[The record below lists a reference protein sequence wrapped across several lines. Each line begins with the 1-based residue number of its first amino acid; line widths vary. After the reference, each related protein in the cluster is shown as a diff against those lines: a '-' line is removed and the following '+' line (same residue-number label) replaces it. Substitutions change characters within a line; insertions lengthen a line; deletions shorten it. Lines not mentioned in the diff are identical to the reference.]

1 MRRSVICLVTCM
13 AAMALTGCGNSRMSE
28 TSSWMQDER
37 NKARPSVKPLPEPTP
52 YTAVNYTPPPGVEPF
67 SVDRLLQAISAA
79 NINSPSSTLYRSVA
93 EGRRKQPLEAYP
105 LDSMQYVGMLQKDG
119 RSVALIKVDN
129 LLYQVRLGDFIGQ
142 NFGRIMTID
151 EGQVALREVAQD
163 ASGEWVE
170 RNTTLNLQEGSK

>member
-52 YTAVNYTPPPGVEPF
+52 YTAVNYTPPLGVEPF